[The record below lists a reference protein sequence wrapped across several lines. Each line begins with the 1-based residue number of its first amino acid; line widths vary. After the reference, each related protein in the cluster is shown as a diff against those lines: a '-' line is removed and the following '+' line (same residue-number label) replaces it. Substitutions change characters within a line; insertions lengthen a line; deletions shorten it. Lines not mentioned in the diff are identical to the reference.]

1 MSDTLPA
8 VRMGRLP
15 LAEWPAADAAAWE
28 RACTPGAGPFSQNPP
43 RSPATY
49 SMYAGGYAGYLWH
62 LRRLNQLDPAET
74 PAERVTRERLG
85 SYHERLVQAGNA
97 DHTIVARFEGLRGA
111 LRLMYPGGD
120 FTFVTRPG
128 NVSVRQMLRM
138 HRRPRFVPDSREA
151 ELWAEALFVEALSLS
166 DPVARRLQIRDAAFI
181 GMMASRAPRRRAAA
195 GMRLGHNL
203 RRIGDNWELF
213 FDESLMK
220 GGRSSLR
227 LPLGPRVGKIFTRYI
242 EVERRELLQGRTHDY
257 VWVAKSGDPWSDKGT
272 DFMMRTRTKAR
283 YGVPFG
289 SHRFRTSLTTT
300 QAIVDGANLLGT
312 SRILAHS
319 PAVALKH
326 YNRAGAVEASRR
338 HDVYM
343 DEAEDAAARM
353 LRQRAP
359 NLHKPR
365 PVRALHDLTRPREQP
380 RRHQ

>member
-1 MSDTLPA
+1 VSDTPPA
-8 VRMGRLP
+8 PRVPRLP
-15 LAEWPAADAAAWE
+15 LAEWPAADAAAWQL
-28 RACTPGAGPFSQNPP
+28 ACTPGAGPFSRNPA
-43 RSPATY
+43 RSRATY
-49 SMYAGGYAGYLWH
+49 TMYADGYAGWLWH
-62 LRRLNQLDPAET
+62 LRSLNQLHPAET

-85 SYHERLVQAGNA
+85 SYHERLARAGLA

-120 FTFVTRPG
+120 FTFITRPG
-128 NVSVRQMLRM
+128 NVSVRRKLRM

-151 ELWAEALFVEALSLS
+151 ELWAETLFIEALSL
-166 DPVARRLQIRDAAFI
+166 PVPAERQRQVRDAAFI
-181 GMMASRAPRRRAAA
+181 GMMASRGPRRRAAV

-203 RRIGDNWELF
+203 RRVGDHWELF
-213 FDESLMK
+213 FDASLMK
-220 GGRSSLR
+220 GGRSSLQ
-227 LPLGPRVGKIFTRYI
+227 LPLGPRVGRIFTRYI
-242 EVERRELLQGRTHDY
+242 EVERRELLQGATHDF

-283 YGVPFG
+283 FGVAFG

-300 QAIVDGANLLGT
+300 QAIVDGRNLLGT

-326 YNRAGAVEASRR
+326 YNRAGSLEASRR
-338 HDVYM
+338 HDAYM

-359 NLHKPR
+359 NPYEPR
-365 PVRALHDLTRPREQP
+365 SVQALHDLKQTHKHP

>member
-1 MSDTLPA
+1 MTGIP
-8 VRMGRLP
+8 RMPRLP

-28 RACTPGAGPFSQNPP
+28 LACTPCAGPFSQTPP
-43 RSPATY
+43 RSLATY
-49 SMYAGGYAGYLWH
+49 SMYADGYAGYLWH
-62 LRRLNQLDPAET
+62 LKSLGQLDLAVT

-85 SYHERLVQAGNA
+85 GYHERLVRAGHA

-111 LRLMYPGGD
+111 LRLMYPAGD
-120 FTFVTRPG
+120 FTFITRPG

-151 ELWAEALFVEALSLS
+151 ELWAETLFIEALSLP
-166 DPVARRLQIRDAAFI
+166 DPAERQRQVRDAAFI
-181 GMMASRAPRRRAAA
+181 GMMASRAPRRRAAV

-203 RRIGDNWELF
+203 RRVGDNWELF

-227 LPLGPRVGKIFTRYI
+227 LPLGPRVGKIITRYI
-242 EVERRELLQGRTHDY
+242 EVERRELLRGATHDF
-257 VWVAKSGDPWSDKGT
+257 VWVTRSGDPWSEKGT

-283 YGVPFG
+283 FGVAFG

-326 YNRAGAVEASRR
+326 YNRAGALEASRR
-338 HDVYM
+338 HDAYM

-353 LRQRAP
+353 LRQSARYP
-359 NLHKPR
+359 HER
-365 PVRALHDLTRPREQP
+365 QPVQALHDLTRPRKHP
-380 RRHQ
+380 CRHQ